1 MRQRQPASCG
11 VEIATT
17 STAVSPIATGGVGRG
32 PPGEELGRRAGRGR
46 HSPVRTTA
54 LQREHCTRYR
64 GVRAAVSV
72 LTLRRPPVDVPFW
85 PVNPSF
91 SLGTQKS
98 SPTDR
103 RGTATA
109 PVTGVGLRGRFGDSP
124 SGRGVQVPA
133 AYSRKACTSAEHS
146 VVPSLTARRRAAL

>member
-1 MRQRQPASCG
+1 LRQRQAASCG
-11 VEIATT
+11 VEISTT

-72 LTLRRPPVDVPFW
+72 LTRKRPQGDGPFL

-91 SLGTQKS
+91 SLGTPKC
-98 SPTDR
+98 SPTHPLW
-103 RGTATA
+103 TA
-109 PVTGVGLRGRFGDSP
+109 PATVT
-124 SGRGVQVPA
+124 PA
-133 AYSRKACTSAEHS
+133 GFR
-146 VVPSLTARRRAAL
+146 